1 MKKQQSKKLN
11 LQKIRIANLN
21 VSATEK
27 KVAPTTTVWLSV
39 RNLC

>member
-21 VSATEK
+21 ATTDK
-27 KVAPTTTVWLSV
+27 KAAPTTTVLLSI

>member
-1 MKKQQSKKLN
+1 MKKQQSKKLH

-21 VSATEK
+21 ATTKDK
-27 KVAPTTTVWLSV
+27 KVAPTTTVWLSI